1 MMLAWPVLM
10 VFVIF
15 DTTQG
20 IASSVIRGTG

>member
-1 MMLAWPVLM
+1 MLAWPVLM

-20 IASSVIRGTG
+20 IASSAIRGTGQ